1 MERVNKTKD
10 VIYFVILLGVV
21 SLFSDIT
28 YEAARSITGPY
39 LSILGASALVVGF
52 AAGLGEFLGYGLRL
66 LSGFLVDKSK
76 RYWEFIFL
84 GYSINLF
91 AVPLLGLVNQW
102 EFAVLLLLLERTGK
116 ALRTPPRDTLLSFAT
131 VKMGRGLGFG
141 IHEAMDQIGAVTGP
155 LLVALILYYR
165 DSYKEAF
172 LVLLIPAL
180 LALLSL
186 ILAKRVYPVNVSLT
200 KEPLSLETK
209 GFSPAFWWYLLAM
222 SLIGVG
228 FVNYALIGYHLSKNP
243 LLVKET
249 IPLLYALAMGV
260 DAIAAL
266 ILGILYDK
274 QGMKV
279 VLFSILIS
287 LASVPLIFLSGL
299 SGIIVGIILWGI
311 GMGAQESVLRAIVAQ
326 LVPKEK
332 RASGYGVFHSL
343 FGLASF
349 GGSFLLGFLYDYSL
363 IAMLSFSVIAQTL
376 SLPIIVKVIKL
387 CRSV

>member
-1 MERVNKTKD
+1 MERVNKAKD

-28 YEAARSITGPY
+28 YEAARSIIGPY

-91 AVPLLGLVNQW
+91 AVPMLGLVNQW

-116 ALRTPPRDTLLSFAT
+116 ALRTPPRDTLFSFAT

-186 ILAKRVYPVNVSLT
+186 ILAKRVYPINVSLT

-209 GFSPAFWWYLLAM
+209 GFSPAFWWYILAM

-228 FVNYALIGYHLSKNP
+228 FVNYALISYHLSKNP
-243 LLVKET
+243 FLAKEY

-274 QGMKV
+274 QGMKAV
-279 VLFSILIS
+279 PFSILIS

-349 GGSFLLGFLYDYSL
+349 GGSFLLGLLYDYSL

-376 SLPIIVKVIKL
+376 SLPIIVKVIRDSQK
-387 CRSV
+387 V